1 MRSTIAPRLV
11 AVALMLGCGRPLIK
25 AVHVLGFLCFPRRAP
40 KWGGGEGTTL
50 GVNGRSLVDLLRV
63 NASLNQTIH
72 AASASISVEGSV
84 EGWCAPG
91 PTPRRASV
99 RELLWGDV
107 DMQVM
112 CYKKRKCPLSL
123 NARITLMKFAASAYG
138 TVASEISKS

>member
-11 AVALMLGCGRPLIK
+11 AVALCLVVGALSSR
-25 AVHVLGFLCFPRRAP
+25 LCMSQASFVFPGAP
-40 KWGGGEGTTL
+40 PSGGGGEGTTL

-91 PTPRRASV
+91 PTPRRVSV

-107 DMQVM
+107 DMQVR

-123 NARITLMKFAASAYG
+123 NARITLMKFASAYG